1 VGAKQKSAAKGQS
14 EIRREVNPEW
24 VQESKAAVYADGNWL
39 TFWRPKHS
47 ELEQTIAWL
56 REMETLCK
64 AAAWSM
70 KIDVITAVPTGC
82 QQSQR
87 WLDHPSIHH
96 SFV

>member
-1 VGAKQKSAAKGQS
+1 
-14 EIRREVNPEW
+14 
-24 VQESKAAVYADGNWL
+24 L

-70 KIDVITAVPTGC
+70 KIDVITAVP
-82 QQSQR
+82 
-87 WLDHPSIHH
+87 LAANNPSVDWITQA
-96 SFV
+96 FTIPL